1 MNLREMELFGT
12 LMRVGTTTE
21 TARVLGI
28 SQPGV
33 SAQLKRLESRLG
45 ICLFQRT
52 GNRLEP
58 TAEALEIY
66 EQAAPI
72 FTAQAKIRSRLPS
85 MRNRFA
91 EPAVIAATPILVEW
105 FLGPILVEAGYGDW
119 KKSLEIRIHD
129 PVEDLRSR
137 VADIG
142 LQMAVPPK
150 VEFHAHAVG
159 RSALVAVMRNEHELA
174 AREQLSCA
182 DIAPHPLVCYDAD
195 WSPMGAS
202 IRDAFRAAGHSYAPS
217 CTVPYCANV
226 CALVLSCGGI
236 GIVDEM
242 TARSYERAS
251 IAWRPVGDIPD
262 ISIIAFH
269 RRHEP
274 LRSVTQDLLNRI
286 LAVSETAG

>member
-45 ICLFQRT
+45 ISLFQRT

-66 EQAAPI
+66 EQAKPI
-72 FTAQAKIRSRLPS
+72 FATQARIRSRLPA
-85 MRNRFA
+85 MRDRYA
-91 EPAVIAATPILVEW
+91 EPVIIAATPILVEW
-105 FLGPILVEAGYGDW
+105 YLGPALVAAGYDNW
-119 KKSLEIRIHD
+119 KKTLEIRIHD

-137 VADIG
+137 IADIG

-150 VEFHAHAVG
+150 VEFHAHMVG
-159 RSALVAVMRNEHELA
+159 SSALVAVMREGHELA
-174 AREQLSCA
+174 ARKRLSCS
-182 DIAPHPLVCYDAD
+182 DIASHPLVCYDAD
-195 WSPMGAS
+195 WSPMGSS
-202 IRDAFRAAGHSYAPS
+202 IRDAFQGGGLTYEPS
-217 CTVPYCANV
+217 CTVPFCANV

-242 TARSYERAS
+242 TARGYERAG
-251 IAWRPVGDIPD
+251 IIWRPVHDIPD

-269 RRHEP
+269 RRNEP

-286 LAVSETAG
+286 LAVGENEG